1 MVYDK
6 PTMELI
12 NQQTWG
18 YGRYIN
24 LVNGSYK
31 PKKHFTGGH
40 PLWKAMFVTH
50 HIGPFGAMLDYHTP
64 SNSRSVLKR
73 PKVSKIFVLFNNFDI
88 P

>member
-6 PTMELI
+6 PRMELI

-18 YGRYIN
+18 YGTN
-24 LVNGSYK
+24 LVNVFFK

-40 PLWKAMFVTH
+40 PLWKAMFVPH
-50 HIGPFGAMLDYHTP
+50 HIGPFGAMLDDHTP